1 MANQVTSQ
9 NTTLTVPGITLPNG
23 DAKASA
29 TIATKGPNSGFIL
42 GVKNSSL
49 QYVSHSDVTSAYLN
63 PLNIATINSALS
75 LTPEGYA
82 KEVVGVLAE
91 PAYQKATEGPVPT
104 GQTLNTAAQTQNT
117 AGQIQ
122 NTAGAAV
129 NNSPGAN
136 SGKVYMLP
144 VDMQIQGDGSQDHI
158 RIKAMKYQPP
168 QGGNNG
174 QFPGLNDIVKNGISS
189 ANAGLP
195 PANYSYIGEVI
206 LPMPSEVRDLSTIT
220 WGDTKMTPLVAGAIG
235 PISEAVRG
243 AAQGDLGRIMG
254 GVLNTGGGIANL
266 LNQQTADFKEVV
278 ASSVSA
284 SLLQKT
290 LGLQVEPSDILART
304 TGKVVNP
311 NMELLFR
318 SSNMRRFELQWKFTP
333 RSADEGAMI
342 RKIIKFMKVNSL
354 PYFTT
359 SQNLINTPNVFF
371 IRYMNGNTRN
381 KALPQPKICA
391 LVSFAID
398 HSPDGQGWSAF
409 EDSQPVSTVFTMT
422 FSELTPLFKNE
433 VERDFPAE
441 DDVGY

>member
-9 NTTLTVPGITLPNG
+9 NTSLTVPGITLPSG
-23 DAKASA
+23 DNKASA
-29 TIATKGPNSGFIL
+29 TIATKGPDAGYIL
-42 GVKNSSL
+42 GVKDSSL
-49 QYVSHSDVTSAYLN
+49 QNVSYSDVTSAYSN
-63 PLNIATINSALS
+63 PLNVTTMNSALS
-75 LTPEGYA
+75 LTPDGYA
-82 KEVVGVLAE
+82 KEVVGVIPE
-91 PAYQKATEGPVPT
+91 PAFQVANTVILLPP
-104 GQTLNTAAQTQNT
+104 GQTQGTAPQTQNT
-117 AGQIQ
+117 APGST
-122 NTAGAAV
+122 NTTGT
-129 NNSPGAN
+129 N

-144 VDMQIQGDGSQDHI
+144 VDMQIQGEGSQDHI
-158 RIKAMKYQPP
+158 RIKALKYRPP

-174 QFPGLNDIVKNGISS
+174 QFPALGDIVNGGIPS

-206 LPMPSEVRDLSTIT
+206 LPMPSEVRDLSTVS

-235 PISEAVRG
+235 PISTAVRG
-243 AAQGDLGRIMG
+243 AAQGNIG
-254 GVLNTGGGIANL
+254 GVISDTLQNAGGIANL
-266 LNQQTADFKEVV
+266 FSAQSSDFREVV

-318 SSNMRRFELQWKFTP
+318 SPNMRRFELQWKFTP
-333 RSADEGAMI
+333 RSKDEGAMV

-354 PYFTT
+354 PYFEGK
-359 SQNLINTPNVFF
+359 SQNLINSPNVFF

-391 LVSFAID
+391 LVSFGID
-398 HSPDGQGWSAF
+398 HSSDGQGWAAF
-409 EDSQPVSTVFTMT
+409 EDSQPISTVFTMT

-433 VERDFPAE
+433 TERDFPAE